1 MPINVVLHEDKI
13 TKGAVRFKEDIAE
26 RPLMIYLLKSQ
37 VSDLGNPKSIN
48 VTIEAA

>member
-1 MPINVVLHEDKI
+1 MDMILHQDKE
-13 TKGAVRFKEDIAE
+13 TKGTMRFKEDVLE

-37 VSDLGNPKSIN
+37 VSDLGNPKSIK